1 MTKVDRILTKIYN
14 LETNNS
20 EHFSARQTTSNHTRS
35 PSNPTKTVKVKL
47 PKLELKPFDGNI
59 LNWQPFWDRFQS
71 SIDSNSNIS
80 PVDKFA
86 YLQSFLS
93 PSASKCISGL
103 TTTAEN
109 YNEAVELLKQRY
121 GNTQVLINAHMQQ
134 FISLPVIK
142 SVNDVQRLRK
152 PYAKVESNLRNLKTL
167 DVHPSTYG
175 DLLVPLIN
183 EKLPNKL
190 RLLISRKFEKEWW
203 LLSDLLKHLKIEIEA
218 KERSV
223 SLGHFYTE
231 RVESNRD
238 NRFTTSALLTSEES
252 LEKTNRKCV
261 FCNSISHSPWRCLK
275 ISNPQHKG
283 TVLRRYGLCFIVFIK
298 NTWLLRVL

>member
-35 PSNPTKTVKVKL
+35 PSNPTETVKVKL

-190 RLLISRKFEKEWW
+190 RFLISRKFEKEWW

-238 NRFTTSALLTSEES
+238 NRFTTSAIKFWW
-252 LEKTNRKCV
+252 KT
-261 FCNSISHSPWRCLK
+261 
-275 ISNPQHKG
+275 
-283 TVLRRYGLCFIVFIK
+283 LRS
-298 NTWLLRVL
+298 